1 MENKQERAKL
11 RHDNEFWKTLTVT
24 DQEIELFKSSIRIS
38 IQDYKEEIKKPFYT
52 NEEKRQ
58 LADMAK
64 ILESLLKRLTDQ
76 YPNYVTAYNV
86 DSRVK
91 E

>member
-1 MENKQERAKL
+1 
-11 RHDNEFWKTLTVT
+11 
-24 DQEIELFKSSIRIS
+24 
-38 IQDYKEEIKKPFYT
+38 
-52 NEEKRQ
+52 
-58 LADMAK
+58 MAK

-76 YPNYVTAYNV
+76 YPDYVTAYNA